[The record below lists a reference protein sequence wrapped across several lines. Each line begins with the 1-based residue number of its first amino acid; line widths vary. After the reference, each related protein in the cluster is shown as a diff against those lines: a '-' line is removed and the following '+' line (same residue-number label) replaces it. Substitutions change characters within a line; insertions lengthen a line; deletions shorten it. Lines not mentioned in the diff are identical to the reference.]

1 MPKVTMVRFGIV
13 KIAPVKII
21 AMKANQAGK
30 PISIVVRCNQR
41 GSASQFVRYNHMRE
55 VYAD

>member
-1 MPKVTMVRFGIV
+1 MVRFGIV